1 MALLSASLAVGG
13 VESGRLEVARREGE
27 SVSAAIASAKQQL
40 LSLVNAEVA
49 KAEGA
54 AAAAEGERGARA
66 RPRLRRAERVS
77 AERAFVFAFALVF
90 VTWSARRRA
99 GRVRGERGG
108 GRR

>member
-1 MALLSASLAVGG
+1 MMALLSASLAVGG
-13 VESGRLEVARREGE
+13 VESGRLEVVRREGE
-27 SVSAAIASAKQQL
+27 SVSAAIAAAKQTL

-66 RPRLRRAERVS
+66 RPRLRRVARASAERV
-77 AERAFVFAFALVF
+77 FACALVF

-99 GRVRGERGG
+99 GRVRGERG
-108 GRR
+108 